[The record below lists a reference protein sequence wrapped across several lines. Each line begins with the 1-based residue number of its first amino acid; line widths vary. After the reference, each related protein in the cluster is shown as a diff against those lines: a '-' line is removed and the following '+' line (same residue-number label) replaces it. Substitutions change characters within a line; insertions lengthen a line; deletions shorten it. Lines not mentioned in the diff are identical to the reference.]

1 MKILLIIVAASI
13 LILGCASKRPSE
25 QEAQQSNISSIESRP
40 GQTKINTYRQLTRK
54 FQQEIKTGQVQIKQ
68 LEGGIKIIIS
78 NDILFVKDYW
88 KIHKA
93 GKEALDKI
101 ISVLKTYGSQTLEV
115 YGFTDNQPVNPGLR
129 KRFSSN
135 WELSG
140 ARAIDVATYMEEKGI
155 NPDIISVTGYGDE
168 RPVASNDTPAGRQ
181 KNQRIEIIVMFSD
194 L

>member
-1 MKILLIIVAASI
+1 M
-13 LILGCASKRPSE
+13 
-25 QEAQQSNISSIESRP
+25 
-40 GQTKINTYRQLTRK
+40 
-54 FQQEIKTGQVQIKQ
+54 QIKQ

-115 YGFTDNQPVNPGLR
+115 YGFTDNQPVSPGLR